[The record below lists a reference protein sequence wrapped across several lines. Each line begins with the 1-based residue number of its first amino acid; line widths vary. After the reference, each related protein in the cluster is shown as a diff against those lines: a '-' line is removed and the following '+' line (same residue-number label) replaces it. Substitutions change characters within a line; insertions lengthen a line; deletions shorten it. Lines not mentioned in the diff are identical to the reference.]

1 VKSNIVRIEE
11 QLLMNKR
18 FISEVLT
25 VKKDFDLPVVS

>member
-1 VKSNIVRIEE
+1 VSKVKGNLSRLEE

-25 VKKDFDLPVVS
+25 AKKEFGKS